1 MQHFFARII
10 LRIYLEPACS
20 RLLDSGEDAE
30 VKGTRKVGGAKKLLF
45 LSTRFLKSAGP
56 TISEPGTG

>member
-1 MQHFFARII
+1 MQYFFARII

-45 LSTRFLKSAGP
+45 LSTRFL
-56 TISEPGTG
+56 